1 MATIKI
7 NNGLWKCEIIQ
18 EYYCEIGH
26 SKYADEFSLGN
37 RESREGYNDPVYGWR
52 PNAYG
57 GRFYR
62 LSGGVAQGR
71 GFGIHGSDQ
80 YNDPNK
86 Y

>member
-37 RESREGYNDPVYGWR
+37 RT
-52 PNAYG
+52 
-57 GRFYR
+57 
-62 LSGGVAQGR
+62 LMKR
-71 GFGIHGSDQ
+71 GKAPFAVPEQ
-80 YNDPNK
+80 
-86 Y
+86 